1 MASRI
6 TLFLKSTV
14 AKMAMTLEQTRQA
27 IIDRMQAFT
36 GIAQERIQY
45 PNAPGFNVPT
55 KGVWCRLTIAGGP
68 SFISGIADNP
78 CTRRTGNIM
87 IQCFDRLH
95 VGEKA
100 LTVLG
105 DALLAHF
112 EYYSID
118 HLECLNGQSIFVGQD
133 PDFIQYNV
141 CIQYKVY

>member
-1 MASRI
+1 MASRL

-27 IIDRMQAFT
+27 IIDRMQSFT

-45 PNAPGFNVPT
+45 PNAPDFTVPT

-68 SFISGIADNP
+68 SFTSGIADKP

-87 IQCFDRLH
+87 IQCFARPNSGIIEITKLS
-95 VGEKA
+95 
-100 LTVLG
+100 

-112 EYYSID
+112 EYFTIE
-118 HLECLNGQSIFVGQD
+118 H
-133 PDFIQYNV
+133 
-141 CIQYKVY
+141 

>member
-1 MASRI
+1 MASRL

-27 IIDRMQAFT
+27 IIEHMQAFT

-68 SFISGIADNP
+68 SFISGVADNP

-141 CIQYKVY
+141 SIQYKVY